1 MSDECC
7 APQPSADG
15 AFRRVLWIALA
26 VNLLMFGVELASG
39 LGAQSTSLLADA
51 ADFFGD
57 AANYAISLLVLPLG
71 MVWRARAALVKAFS
85 MAFYGVL
92 VLGYTVYAILSGTLP
107 HALTMG
113 VVGALA
119 FTANLGVALL
129 LYRYRSGDSNMRSI
143 WLCTRNDAIGNLAV
157 MLAALGVFGT
167 ASGWPDFIVALIMA
181 SLALHASFSV
191 FRQARAELRGEAPP
205 ATADTHHHH

>member
-7 APQPSADG
+7 PPEPGADPG
-15 AFRRVLWIALA
+15 FRRVLWIALA

-39 LGAQSTSLLADA
+39 LGAHSTALLADA

-71 MVWRARAALVKAFS
+71 LAWRARAALIKACS
-85 MAFYGVL
+85 MGIYGLAVM
-92 VLGYTVYAILSGTLP
+92 GYTVYAIWADTLP
-107 HALTMG
+107 HAATMG
-113 VVGALA
+113 IVGALA
-119 FTANLGVALL
+119 FVANVGVAVL
-129 LYRYRSGDSNMRSI
+129 LYRYRTGDSNMRSV

-167 ASGWPDFIVALIMA
+167 ASGWPDFVVAAIMA
-181 SLALHASFSV
+181 SLALHASVSV
-191 FRQARAELRGEAPP
+191 FRQARAELRGEPAPAP
-205 ATADTHHHH
+205 LDAHRH